1 MQSGDLTRR
10 LIFGA
15 AAIRSAVTGF
25 VGVGLGLYLAE
36 AGLDARTLGLV
47 VGLGLA
53 GNAAGTALVA
63 FAGDRSDLRR
73 LLLLTSVLSA
83 AGLVLAAT
91 LPSPGFLGLAA
102 FVGMLNGMGRDR
114 GAAQAMEQSLLA
126 DPETVGARTVA
137 FVRYSALQDV
147 AGAIG
152 SLGAAIPALLVASG
166 LGGLLSWRL
175 TFALAGLLTVATS
188 AMYLGLARG
197 GSRMASASPAA
208 GVSPESKRRIAG
220 LAGLFSLDSLGG
232 GFLASSIL
240 SYWFF
245 RRFGFTGAELGPLF
259 LAGRMLNVGSYA
271 AAGRL
276 AGRIGLLRTMV
287 YTHLPSSVVLLF
299 LPFVGTPWQ
308 AIVIF
313 LLRESLVQ
321 MDVPTR
327 QSYVAL
333 VTRPGERTL
342 AMGVTNLTRNVG
354 WALGPSAAG
363 VAMATFGL
371 GAPLVIGAGL
381 KIAYDLLLFAAYR
394 KVPEGQADGGA
405 QPR

>member
-1 MQSGDLTRR
+1 
-10 LIFGA
+10 
-15 AAIRSAVTGF
+15 
-25 VGVGLGLYLAE
+25 
-36 AGLDARTLGLV
+36 
-47 VGLGLA
+47 
-53 GNAAGTALVA
+53 
-63 FAGDRSDLRR
+63 
-73 LLLLTSVLSA
+73 
-83 AGLVLAAT
+83 
-91 LPSPGFLGLAA
+91 
-102 FVGMLNGMGRDR
+102 MGRDR

-126 DPETVGARTVA
+126 DPETVRARTAA
-137 FVRYSALQDV
+137 FVRYSTLQDI

-152 SLGAAIPALLVASG
+152 SLGAAIPGLLVAYG
-166 LGGLLSWRL
+166 VGGLLSWRL

-188 AMYLGLARG
+188 GMYLGLARG
-197 GSRMASASPAA
+197 GSRIASASSAA

-394 KVPEGQADGGA
+394 KVPE
-405 QPR
+405 R

>member
-10 LIFGA
+10 LVFGA

-36 AGLDARTLGLV
+36 AGLDERTLGLV

-63 FAGDRSDLRR
+63 WAGDRSNLGR

-83 AGLVLAAT
+83 SGLVLAAA

-126 DPETVGARTVA
+126 DPETVSARTAA
-137 FVRYSALQDV
+137 FVRYSAIQDI
-147 AGAIG
+147 AGAVG
-152 SLGAAIPALLVASG
+152 SLGAAIPAVLVASG
-166 LGGLLSWRL
+166 LGGLHSWQL
-175 TFALAGLLTVATS
+175 TFLLAGLLTLATT
-188 AMYLGLARG
+188 AMYLCLPAGA
-197 GSRMASASPAA
+197 SRVANAPPA
-208 GVSPESKRRIAG
+208 GVSRESKRRIAG

-271 AAGRL
+271 AAERL

-287 YTHLPSSVVLLF
+287 YTHLPSSVILLC
-299 LPFVGTPWQ
+299 LPLVGTPWQ

-354 WALGPSAAG
+354 WALGPSAGGA
-363 VAMATFGL
+363 AMATFGL
-371 GAPLVIGAGL
+371 GAPLVIGASL

-394 KVPEGQADGGA
+394 RVPEEGQRDRGTD
-405 QPR
+405 